1 MTTTRRKRLIEV
13 AFPLEEVSAHSRR
26 EKNVRH
32 GHISTLHIW
41 WARRPLAA
49 CRAFIYASL
58 VDDPDN
64 DAEREEL
71 LKEVADLSSWDAVRH
86 PDRVVRGK
94 SDGGSGLTGTE
105 LLERARRRILDCNGG
120 KPPKLLDPFAGG
132 GAIPLEGLRL
142 GCEVE
147 ASDLNPVA
155 VLILK
160 GTVEY
165 PQKYG
170 QPDSRPV
177 PDYIHRAA
185 EGPAQ
190 GRFTDDDLVEAYRR
204 NPWQPTCA
212 TGATGCWRKRG
223 RNWPSSTRQTQTAAC
238 RWPTC
243 GAAPSPAPP
252 ATPRCPS
259 SASTGWPARTRK
271 RWPWS
276 R

>member
-1 MTTTRRKRLIEV
+1 MTTPRRKRLIEV

-26 EKNVRH
+26 EKNQHR
-32 GHISTLHIW
+32 GNISSLHIW

-58 VDDPDN
+58 VDDPGN

-71 LKEVADLSSWDAVRH
+71 LKEVADLASWDAVRH
-86 PDRVVRGK
+86 PDRVVRK
-94 SDGGSGLTGTE
+94 KEDGGSGLTGTV
-105 LLERARRRILDCNGG
+105 LLERARRRILEDNDG
-120 KPPKLLDPFAGG
+120 KPPRLLDPFAGG

-170 QPDSRPV
+170 QPNSRPV
-177 PDYIHRAA
+177 PDYILRAS
-185 EGPAQ
+185 ENGPQSSFAD
-190 GRFTDDDLVEAYRR
+190 GDLAEAYRR
-204 NPWQPTCA
+204 NPLA
-212 TGATGCWRKRG
+212 TDVRYWGHWMLEKGAGGTGRILPPRS
-223 RNWPSSTRQTQTAAC
+223 RRQVPVAYLWSRTIPCLAVTL
-238 RWPTC
+238 
-243 GAAPSPAPP
+243 
-252 ATPRCPS
+252 RCP
-259 SASTGWPARTRK
+259 
-271 RWPWS
+271 
-276 R
+276 